1 MLHHSSPDNQPKFDM
16 IESAGIGYHYLFN
29 ERAYLI
35 KLIAAPFF
43 IKLVTL
49 LLLFAFDL
57 TGNPLAL
64 NIALLPSFFA
74 EGWLYAQVTRS
85 FLFNERWP
93 IALSGEKERDALKL
107 NNRQTCILASI
118 IVFVLIHIAAYA
130 VQSLMHFTEQDL
142 QNFALISVGETLPEG
157 ANISYTPIITMI
169 VLLFS
174 AIFWFPLLL
183 IYIAPAANM
192 YMTDFY
198 MTAIKQRLVF
208 KMVACYIICAIPF
221 FAALSLVTNFLV
233 TAFSINVQDVS
244 AAEQILIGVIA
255 EFTYL
260 LIGITVTVAT
270 AAGMR
275 SFFGKPIPKNIEK
288 E

>member
-1 MLHHSSPDNQPKFDM
+1 MEKIILKIKIISICSQNWVPAFEVGYMALTRLDTLFDHSLNKINLS
-16 IESAGIGYHYLFN
+16 
-29 ERAYLI
+29 
-35 KLIAAPFF
+35 
-43 IKLVTL
+43 
-49 LLLFAFDL
+49 
-57 TGNPLAL
+57 LA
-64 NIALLPSFFA
+64 
-74 EGWLYAQVTRS
+74 V
-85 FLFNERWP
+85 
-93 IALSGEKERDALKL
+93 
-107 NNRQTCILASI
+107 
-118 IVFVLIHIAAYA
+118 
-130 VQSLMHFTEQDL
+130 
-142 QNFALISVGETLPEG
+142 
-157 ANISYTPIITMI
+157 
-169 VLLFS
+169 
-174 AIFWFPLLL
+174 
-183 IYIAPAANM
+183 APAANM